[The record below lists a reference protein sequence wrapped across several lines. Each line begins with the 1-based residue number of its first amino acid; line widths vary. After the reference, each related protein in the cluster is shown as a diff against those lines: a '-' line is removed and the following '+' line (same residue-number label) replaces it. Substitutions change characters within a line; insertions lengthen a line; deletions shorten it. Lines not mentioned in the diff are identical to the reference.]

1 MVLLQDP
8 VTPRN
13 TEKTQF
19 EFPLVTTPTV
29 TQVSDQR
36 ELQTMVDAIAA
47 ASQRE
52 AEAHETAIILSKEND
67 ELRIKLKMLIDDNN
81 KLIEL
86 YEKAVADGQQNI
98 TRAEESQK
106 DHVDQTVFSQK
117 ELEWKKKNEN

>member
-1 MVLLQDP
+1 M
-8 VTPRN
+8 
-13 TEKTQF
+13 
-19 EFPLVTTPTV
+19 
-29 TQVSDQR
+29 
-36 ELQTMVDAIAA
+36 
-47 ASQRE
+47 
-52 AEAHETAIILSKEND
+52 SKEND

-106 DHVDQTVFSQK
+106 DHVDQTVFTQK